1 MVMIEEEMET
11 EKKIEDNMRSALKQA
26 LERRQVERLS
36 SNFSYRMMGHI
47 RLEAEKQRK
56 RKAKISWVAL
66 LTSVLALLGLGIYFL
81 FFYVD
86 INFADYLPQTDVRSE
101 APLLKFYIYIALLVL
116 ILLGVDYWLRKKYI
130 WK

>member
-1 MVMIEEEMET
+1 MKT

>member
-1 MVMIEEEMET
+1 MET

-56 RKAKISWVAL
+56 RKARISWVAL

-116 ILLGVDYWLRKKYI
+116 LLLGVDYWLRKKYI

>member
-1 MVMIEEEMET
+1 MET
-11 EKKIEDNMRSALKQA
+11 EKKIEDKMRSALKQA

-47 RLEAEKQRK
+47 RLEAEQQRK

-116 ILLGVDYWLRKKYI
+116 LLLGVDYWLRKKYI

>member
-1 MVMIEEEMET
+1 MET

-26 LERRQVERLS
+26 LERRQMERLS

-66 LTSVLALLGLGIYFL
+66 LTSVFALLGLGIYFL

>member
-1 MVMIEEEMET
+1 MEMET
-11 EKKIEDNMRSALKQA
+11 EKKIEENMRSALKQA
-26 LERRQVERLS
+26 LERRQMERLS

>member
-1 MVMIEEEMET
+1 MET
-11 EKKIEDNMRSALKQA
+11 EKNIEDNMRSALKHA
-26 LERRQVERLS
+26 LERRQMERLS

-56 RKAKISWVAL
+56 RKEKISWAAL
-66 LTSVLALLGLGIYFL
+66 LASVFALLGLGIYFL

-86 INFADYLPQTDVRSE
+86 INFADYLPQADVRSE

>member
-1 MVMIEEEMET
+1 MET

-101 APLLKFYIYIALLVL
+101 APLLKFYIYIALFVL
-116 ILLGVDYWLRKKYI
+116 LLLGVDYWLRKKYI

>member
-1 MVMIEEEMET
+1 MET

>member
-1 MVMIEEEMET
+1 MET
-11 EKKIEDNMRSALKQA
+11 EKKIEDNMSSALKQA

-56 RKAKISWVAL
+56 RKAKISWMAL
-66 LTSVLALLGLGIYFL
+66 LTSVFALLGLGIYFL

>member
-1 MVMIEEEMET
+1 MET

-36 SNFSYRMMGHI
+36 SNFSYRMMEHI

>member
-1 MVMIEEEMET
+1 MIEEERET

>member
-1 MVMIEEEMET
+1 MET

-86 INFADYLPQTDVRSE
+86 INFTDYLPQTDVRSE

>member
-1 MVMIEEEMET
+1 MET

-26 LERRQVERLS
+26 LERRQMERLS

-66 LTSVLALLGLGIYFL
+66 LTSVFALLGLGIYFL

-116 ILLGVDYWLRKKYI
+116 LLLGVDYWLRKKYI

>member
-1 MVMIEEEMET
+1 
-11 EKKIEDNMRSALKQA
+11 MRSALKQA
-26 LERRQVERLS
+26 LERRQMEVLS

-47 RLEAEKQRK
+47 RWEAEKQRK
-56 RKAKISWVAL
+56 RKARISWVAL

-86 INFADYLPQTDVRSE
+86 INFTDYLPQTDVRSE

>member
-1 MVMIEEEMET
+1 MET
-11 EKKIEDNMRSALKQA
+11 EKNIEDNMISALKHA
-26 LERRQVERLS
+26 LERRQMERLS

-66 LTSVLALLGLGIYFL
+66 LTSVFALLGLGIYFL

>member
-1 MVMIEEEMET
+1 MET
-11 EKKIEDNMRSALKQA
+11 EKKIEENMKSALKQA
-26 LERRQVERLS
+26 LERRQMERLS

-66 LTSVLALLGLGIYFL
+66 LASVFALLGLGIYFL

-86 INFADYLPQTDVRSE
+86 INFADYLPQADVRSE
-101 APLLKFYIYIALLVL
+101 VPLLKFYIYIALLVL
-116 ILLGVDYWLRKKYI
+116 LLLGVDYWLRKKYI

>member
-1 MVMIEEEMET
+1 MET

-47 RLEAEKQRK
+47 RMEAEKQRK

>member
-1 MVMIEEEMET
+1 MET

-26 LERRQVERLS
+26 LERLQVERLS

>member
-1 MVMIEEEMET
+1 MET

-26 LERRQVERLS
+26 LERRQMERLS

-81 FFYVD
+81 FFYVN

>member
-1 MVMIEEEMET
+1 MET

-26 LERRQVERLS
+26 LERRQMERLS

-66 LTSVLALLGLGIYFL
+66 LTSVFALLGLGIYFL
-81 FFYVD
+81 FFYVN

>member
-1 MVMIEEEMET
+1 MET
-11 EKKIEDNMRSALKQA
+11 EKNIEDNMRSALKHA
-26 LERRQVERLS
+26 LERRQMERLS

-56 RKAKISWVAL
+56 RKEKISWAAL
-66 LTSVLALLGLGIYFL
+66 LASVFALLGLGIYFL

-86 INFADYLPQTDVRSE
+86 INFADYLPQADIWTE

>member
-1 MVMIEEEMET
+1 MET
-11 EKKIEDNMRSALKQA
+11 QKKIEDNMRSALKQA

-116 ILLGVDYWLRKKYI
+116 LLLGVDYWLRKKYI

>member
-1 MVMIEEEMET
+1 MET

-66 LTSVLALLGLGIYFL
+66 LTSVFALLGLGIYFL

>member
-1 MVMIEEEMET
+1 MET

-26 LERRQVERLS
+26 LERRQMERLS

-66 LTSVLALLGLGIYFL
+66 LTSVFALLGLGIYFL

-116 ILLGVDYWLRKKYI
+116 ILLGVVYWLRKKYI

>member
-1 MVMIEEEMET
+1 MET

-26 LERRQVERLS
+26 LERRQMEVLS

-47 RLEAEKQRK
+47 RREAEKQRK
-56 RKAKISWVAL
+56 RKARISWVAL
-66 LTSVLALLGLGIYFL
+66 LTSVLALLVLGSYFL
-81 FFYVD
+81 FFYMD
-86 INFADYLPQTDVRSE
+86 INFTDYLPQTDVRSA

>member
-1 MVMIEEEMET
+1 MET

-66 LTSVLALLGLGIYFL
+66 LTSVFALLGLGIYFL

-116 ILLGVDYWLRKKYI
+116 LLLGVDYWLRKKYI

>member
-1 MVMIEEEMET
+1 MET

-56 RKAKISWVAL
+56 RRAKISWVAL

>member
-1 MVMIEEEMET
+1 MET

-26 LERRQVERLS
+26 LERRQMERLS

-66 LTSVLALLGLGIYFL
+66 LASVFALLGLGIYFL

>member
-1 MVMIEEEMET
+1 MIEEEMET

-116 ILLGVDYWLRKKYI
+116 LLLGVDYWLRKKYI

>member
-116 ILLGVDYWLRKKYI
+116 LLLGVDYWLRKKYI

>member
-1 MVMIEEEMET
+1 MET

-26 LERRQVERLS
+26 LERRQMEVLS
-36 SNFSYRMMGHI
+36 SNFSCRMMGHI
-47 RLEAEKQRK
+47 RREAEKQRK
-56 RKAKISWVAL
+56 RKARISWVAL

-86 INFADYLPQTDVRSE
+86 INFTDYLPQTDVRSE

>member
-1 MVMIEEEMET
+1 MET

-36 SNFSYRMMGHI
+36 SNFSYRMMRHI

>member
-1 MVMIEEEMET
+1 MET

-26 LERRQVERLS
+26 LERRQMERLS

>member
-1 MVMIEEEMET
+1 MEMET

-26 LERRQVERLS
+26 LERRQMERLS

-66 LTSVLALLGLGIYFL
+66 LTSVFALLGLGIYFL

-116 ILLGVDYWLRKKYI
+116 LLLGVDYWLRKKYI

>member
-1 MVMIEEEMET
+1 MET

-66 LTSVLALLGLGIYFL
+66 LTSVFALLGLGIYFL

-101 APLLKFYIYIALLVL
+101 TPLLKFYIYIALLVL